1 MNKGNNMTYYEL
13 FQVLRAMPPYR
24 LRDTVTVYDGRKD
37 EYIPVVSRFET
48 TIDHNVL
55 DVGHL
60 VLVLSNLDNFEA

>member
-1 MNKGNNMTYYEL
+1 MTYYEL

-37 EYIPVVSRFET
+37 EYTPVVGRFET
-48 TIDHNVL
+48 SADHEYLLSGDVL

-60 VLVLSNLDNFEA
+60 VLVINERVD